1 MRTRWLSS
9 PAFRRATDL
18 GEGLTAREGSIAAT
32 GTHAV
37 FSTGSTSRNQPTAP
51 RNARI
56 SPTTL
61 TTTCVTNPAHRSV
74 SPKAVIIGHGVG
86 AGVSIRFCDSR
97 DIISSTPDDV
107 YDCENHHPHGIDEM
121 PVPGDHLDVLGIA
134 SSHDTTKAQPKN
146 QSK

>member
-9 PAFRRATDL
+9 PALRRATDRA
-18 GEGLTAREGSIAAT
+18 EGLTAKEISAAVI
-32 GTHAV
+32 GTDSV
-37 FSTGSTSRNQPTAP
+37 FSTGSTSRNQPIAP

-74 SPKAVIIGHGVG
+74 SPKAVTIGQGVG
-86 AGVSIRFCDSR
+86 AGVSIRFRGSR

-107 YDCENHHPHGIDEM
+107 HDSENH
-121 PVPGDHLDVLGIA
+121 
-134 SSHDTTKAQPKN
+134 
-146 QSK
+146 

>member
-9 PAFRRATDL
+9 PALRRATDR
-18 GEGLTAREGSIAAT
+18 GEGLTTREISAAAT
-32 GTHAV
+32 GTHSV
-37 FSTGSTSRNQPTAP
+37 LSTGSTSRNQPIAP
-51 RNARI
+51 RSARI
-56 SPTTL
+56 SPATL

-74 SPKAVIIGHGVG
+74 SPKAVTIGHGVG
-86 AGVSIRFCDSR
+86 AGVSIRFRGSR

-107 YDCENHHPHGIDEM
+107 YDRENHHPHTVDEM